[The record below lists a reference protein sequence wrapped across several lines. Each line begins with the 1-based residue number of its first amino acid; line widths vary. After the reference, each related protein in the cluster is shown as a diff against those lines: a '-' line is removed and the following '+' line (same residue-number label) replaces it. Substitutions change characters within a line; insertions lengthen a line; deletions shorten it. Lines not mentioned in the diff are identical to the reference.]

1 MSDQIKPSVA
11 NGSDVSTDDSAVA
24 SRRRLLQGALTATPV
39 VLLSVASKPVL
50 AGQLCSPSG
59 FASGNVST
67 SDQPSACNGYS
78 PGYWK
83 AKPGVQWPSP
93 YSRTQKFHSVFAG
106 SIFGTKTMMEVLS
119 MGGGG
124 LKMLA
129 RHCIAGVLNAADAP
143 LGYVMTEEEIKNI
156 WAECIATAPN
166 SVYTTDTG
174 LVMTLADL
182 DEFFNATYH
191 QNMLAYYN

>member
-11 NGSDVSTDDSAVA
+11 NGSDVSTDDTAVA
-24 SRRRLLQGALTATPV
+24 SRRLLQGALTATPV

-83 AKPGVQWPSP
+83 SKPGVQWPSP

-166 SVYTTDTG
+166 SVYTTDAG

>member
-1 MSDQIKPSVA
+1 MSDPIKPVEDTA
-11 NGSDVSTDDSAVA
+11 STTPPAG
-24 SRRRLLQGALTATPV
+24 SRRRLLQGLLTAPV
-39 VLLSVASKPVL
+39 LMTVASKPVL
-50 AGQLCSPSG
+50 AGQMCSPSG

-67 SDQPSACNGYS
+67 QDNPSACNGYS

-83 AKPGVQWPSP
+83 AKPGVSWPSP
-93 YSRTQKFHSVFAG
+93 FQPTQKFHSVFIG
-106 SIFGTKTMMEVLS
+106 NHFGTKTLKEVLG

-124 LKMLA
+124 LTMLG
-129 RHCIAGVLNAADAP
+129 RHCVAGILNASDAP
-143 LGYVMTEEEIKNI
+143 LGYVLTVDEVKAI
-156 WAECIATAPN
+156 WAQCVQTAP
-166 SVYTTDTG
+166 SSHYTTGTG